1 MLLGEQVAARGSRP
15 DRKSIRAAGLGR
27 QVNGASPY
35 ECAGRG
41 NLRIMNPVP
50 EQAAGSLAEVRE
62 VSLQQ
67 RRRVSEVRAREHV
80 GAAGWEQTSVLE
92 TIIRAGREGLAAT
105 DALRQVVTLT
115 TEQLRA
121 LPLNATSEARDEQV
135 EALQHIQES
144 GEVQVMAAQALDTLV
159 CEALESVAR
168 TPMNEVSLG
177 RLQAIHQHVREQVQT
192 LETIM
197 QAAQV
202 QADTLA
208 QVQRLEQVSAE
219 YQERVSS
226 LRHLSAADEAQAL
239 GLAGEQLVE
248 RIAQLDEA
256 APEQV
261 SALTR
266 VGEAVADRLT
276 ETGVSG
282 AEQAQALEEL
292 AHLME
297 EKAEEVRQG

>member
-1 MLLGEQVAARGSRP
+1 
-15 DRKSIRAAGLGR
+15 
-27 QVNGASPY
+27 
-35 ECAGRG
+35 
-41 NLRIMNPVP
+41 MNPVP
-50 EQAAGSLAEVRE
+50 ETAAGPLAEIRE

-80 GAAGWEQTSVLE
+80 GAAGWEQTSMLE
-92 TIIRAGREGLAAT
+92 AIIRAGREGLAAT

-121 LPLNATSEARDEQV
+121 LPLNVSPEVRGGQV
-135 EALQHIQES
+135 AALLHIRES
-144 GEVQVMAAQALDTLV
+144 GEVQATAAEALDTLV

-177 RLQAIHQHVREQVQT
+177 RLQAIHRHVREQVGA

-239 GLAGEQLVE
+239 GRAGEQLVE

-261 SALTR
+261 NALTR
-266 VGEAVADRLT
+266 IGEAVADRLT
-276 ETGVSG
+276 ETGASG
-282 AEQAQALEEL
+282 REQAQALEEL
-292 AHLME
+292 AQLME

>member
-1 MLLGEQVAARGSRP
+1 M
-15 DRKSIRAAGLGR
+15 
-27 QVNGASPY
+27 ASPY
-35 ECAGRG
+35 EGAGHVS
-41 NLRIMNPVP
+41 LRIMNSVP
-50 EQAAGSLAEVRE
+50 EQAAGPLAEVRE

-92 TIIRAGREGLAAT
+92 SIIRAGREGLAAT

-121 LPLNATSEARDEQV
+121 LPLNAPSEARGEQLQ
-135 EALQHIQES
+135 ALLHLQES
-144 GEVQVMAAQALDTLV
+144 GEVQVRAAEALDTLV
-159 CEALESVAR
+159 CEALENVTR
-168 TPMNEVSLG
+168 TPVNEVSLG
-177 RLQAIHQHVREQVQT
+177 RLQAIHQHVREQV
-192 LETIM
+192 LALDTIM

-202 QADTLA
+202 QADTLT

-219 YQERVSS
+219 YQQRVSS

-239 GLAGEQLVE
+239 GTAGEQLVE

-256 APEQV
+256 APEQL

-266 VGEAVADRLT
+266 IGEAVADRLT
-276 ETGVSG
+276 ETGVSDH
-282 AEQAQALEEL
+282 EQAQALEEL
-292 AHLME
+292 AELME
-297 EKAEEVRQG
+297 EKAGQIRNG